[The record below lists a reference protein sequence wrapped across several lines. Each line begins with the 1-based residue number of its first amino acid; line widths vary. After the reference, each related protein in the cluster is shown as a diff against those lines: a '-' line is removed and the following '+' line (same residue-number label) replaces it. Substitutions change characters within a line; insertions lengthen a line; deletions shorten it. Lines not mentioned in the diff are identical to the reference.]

1 MQNNTAETAPK
12 RERTAIYTLA
22 RIIFG
27 FLFHTIFPLR
37 FHNAQ
42 IVEEMQPPYIIMANH
57 RSFADP
63 MALAIKVKKY
73 EIRFIGKRELA
84 HGRLKSW
91 LFSGLHMILVS
102 RHATDMAAMRQCMQT
117 LKDGHILGIFPEG
130 TRHQP
135 EMMQEVESG
144 APACPCC
151 RCISTARSAPSISR
165 ISIMASPWSWTICTP
180 RASIT
185 TPPTSCASASMMCST
200 PCAMRFTQAN
210 NAQCAKSARPDCAN
224 CRI

>member
-12 RERTAIYTLA
+12 RERTALYTLA

-42 IVEEMQPPYIIMANH
+42 IADEMQPPYIIMANH

-84 HGRLKSW
+84 KGKLKNW
-91 LFSGLHMILVS
+91 LFSGLHMIMVS

-117 LKDGHILGIFPEG
+117 LKEGYILGIFPEG

-144 APACPCC
+144 
-151 RCISTARSAPSISR
+151 TAIIALRARVPLLPVYIDGKIRPFHITHIYYGKPMELDDLYAQGVNNDTAHQLCQR
-165 ISIMASPWSWTICTP
+165 IHDVFY
-180 RASIT
+180 
-185 TPPTSCASASMMCST
+185 
-200 PCAMRFTQAN
+200 AMRDEVHAS
-210 NAQCAKSARPDCAN
+210 K
-224 CRI
+224 

>member
-1 MQNNTAETAPK
+1 MQNNTSETAPK

-63 MALAIKVKKY
+63 MALAIKVKRY
-73 EIRFIGKRELA
+73 ETRFIGKRELA

-117 LKDGHILGIFPEG
+117 LKEGHILGIFPEG

-144 APACPCC
+144 
-151 RCISTARSAPSISR
+151 TAIIALRARVPLLPVYIDGKIRPFHITHIYYGKPMELDDLYAQGVNNDTAHQLCQR
-165 ISIMASPWSWTICTP
+165 IHDVFY
-180 RASIT
+180 
-185 TPPTSCASASMMCST
+185 
-200 PCAMRFTQAN
+200 AMRDEVHAS
-210 NAQCAKSARPDCAN
+210 K
-224 CRI
+224 

>member
-1 MQNNTAETAPK
+1 MQNNTSEAAPK

-27 FLFHTIFPLR
+27 FLFHTIYPLR

-63 MALAIKVKKY
+63 MALAIKVKRY

-117 LKDGHILGIFPEG
+117 LKEGHILGIFPEG

-144 APACPCC
+144 
-151 RCISTARSAPSISR
+151 TAIIALRARVPLLPVYIDGKIRPFHITHIYYGKPMELDDLYAQGVNNDTAHQLCQR
-165 ISIMASPWSWTICTP
+165 IHDVFY
-180 RASIT
+180 
-185 TPPTSCASASMMCST
+185 
-200 PCAMRFTQAN
+200 AMRDEVHAS
-210 NAQCAKSARPDCAN
+210 K
-224 CRI
+224 

>member
-84 HGRLKSW
+84 KGKLKNW
-91 LFSGLHMILVS
+91 LFSGLHMIMVS

-117 LKDGHILGIFPEG
+117 LKEGHILGIFPEG

-144 APACPCC
+144 
-151 RCISTARSAPSISR
+151 TAIIALRSRVPLLPVYIDGKIRPFHVTHVYFGKPMELDDLYAQGVNNDTAQQLCQR
-165 ISIMASPWSWTICTP
+165 IHDVFY
-180 RASIT
+180 
-185 TPPTSCASASMMCST
+185 
-200 PCAMRFTQAN
+200 AMRDEVHAS
-210 NAQCAKSARPDCAN
+210 K
-224 CRI
+224 

>member
-1 MQNNTAETAPK
+1 MQNNTSETAPK

-63 MALAIKVKKY
+63 MALAIKVKRY

-117 LKDGHILGIFPEG
+117 LKEGHILGIFPEG

-144 APACPCC
+144 
-151 RCISTARSAPSISR
+151 TAIIALRARVPLLPVYIDGKIRPFHITHIYYGKPMELDDLYAQGVNNDTAHQLSQR
-165 ISIMASPWSWTICTP
+165 IHDVFY
-180 RASIT
+180 
-185 TPPTSCASASMMCST
+185 
-200 PCAMRFTQAN
+200 AMRDEVHAS
-210 NAQCAKSARPDCAN
+210 K
-224 CRI
+224 

>member
-1 MQNNTAETAPK
+1 MQNNTAEAAPK

-63 MALAIKVKKY
+63 MALAIKVKRY

-117 LKDGHILGIFPEG
+117 LKEGHILGIFPGG

-144 APACPCC
+144 
-151 RCISTARSAPSISR
+151 TAIIALRARVPLLPVYIDGKIRPFHITHIYYGKPMELDDLYAQGVNNDTAHQLCQR
-165 ISIMASPWSWTICTP
+165 IHDVFY
-180 RASIT
+180 
-185 TPPTSCASASMMCST
+185 
-200 PCAMRFTQAN
+200 AMRDEVHAS
-210 NAQCAKSARPDCAN
+210 K
-224 CRI
+224 

>member
-1 MQNNTAETAPK
+1 MQNNTSEAAPK

-63 MALAIKVKKY
+63 MALAIKVKRY

-117 LKDGHILGIFPEG
+117 LKESHILGIFPEG

-144 APACPCC
+144 TAIIALPARVPLLPVYIDGKI
-151 RCISTARSAPSISR
+151 RPFHITHIYYGKPMELDDLYAQGVNNDTAHQLCQR
-165 ISIMASPWSWTICTP
+165 IHDVFY
-180 RASIT
+180 
-185 TPPTSCASASMMCST
+185 
-200 PCAMRFTQAN
+200 AMRDEVHAS
-210 NAQCAKSARPDCAN
+210 K
-224 CRI
+224 

>member
-1 MQNNTAETAPK
+1 MQNNTSETAPK
-12 RERTAIYTLA
+12 RERTAIYTVA

-63 MALAIKVKKY
+63 MALAIKVKRY

-144 APACPCC
+144 
-151 RCISTARSAPSISR
+151 TAIIALRARVPLLPVYIDGKIRPFHITHIYYGKPMELDDLYAQGVNHDTAHKLCQR
-165 ISIMASPWSWTICTP
+165 IHDVFY
-180 RASIT
+180 
-185 TPPTSCASASMMCST
+185 
-200 PCAMRFTQAN
+200 AMRDEVHAS
-210 NAQCAKSARPDCAN
+210 K
-224 CRI
+224 

>member
-1 MQNNTAETAPK
+1 MQNNTSETAPK
-12 RERTAIYTLA
+12 RERTAIYTVA

-63 MALAIKVKKY
+63 MALAIKVKRY

-144 APACPCC
+144 
-151 RCISTARSAPSISR
+151 TAIIALRARVPLLPVYIDGKIRPFHITHIYYGKPMELDDLYAQGVNNDTAHQLCQR
-165 ISIMASPWSWTICTP
+165 IHDVFY
-180 RASIT
+180 
-185 TPPTSCASASMMCST
+185 
-200 PCAMRFTQAN
+200 AMRDEVHAS
-210 NAQCAKSARPDCAN
+210 K
-224 CRI
+224 

>member
-1 MQNNTAETAPK
+1 MQNNTSEAAPK

-63 MALAIKVKKY
+63 MALAIKVKRY

-117 LKDGHILGIFPEG
+117 LKEGHILGIFPEG

-144 APACPCC
+144 
-151 RCISTARSAPSISR
+151 TAIIALRARVPLLPVYIDGKIRPFHITHIYYGKPMELDDLYAQGVNNDTAHQLCQR
-165 ISIMASPWSWTICTP
+165 IHDVFYAMLDEVHAS
-180 RASIT
+180 
-185 TPPTSCASASMMCST
+185 
-200 PCAMRFTQAN
+200 
-210 NAQCAKSARPDCAN
+210 K
-224 CRI
+224 

>member
-1 MQNNTAETAPK
+1 MQNNTSETAPK

-63 MALAIKVKKY
+63 MALAIKVKRY

-117 LKDGHILGIFPEG
+117 LKEGHILGIFPEG

-144 APACPCC
+144 
-151 RCISTARSAPSISR
+151 TAINALRARVPLLPVYIDGKIRPFHITHIYYGKPMELDDLYAQGVNNDTAHQLCQR
-165 ISIMASPWSWTICTP
+165 IHDVFY
-180 RASIT
+180 
-185 TPPTSCASASMMCST
+185 
-200 PCAMRFTQAN
+200 AMRDEVHAS
-210 NAQCAKSARPDCAN
+210 K
-224 CRI
+224 

>member
-1 MQNNTAETAPK
+1 MQNNTSEAAPK

-57 RSFADP
+57 HSFADP
-63 MALAIKVKKY
+63 MALAIKVKRH

-117 LKDGHILGIFPEG
+117 LKEGHILGIFPEG

-144 APACPCC
+144 
-151 RCISTARSAPSISR
+151 TAIIALRARVPLLPVYIDGKIRPFHITHIYYGKPMELDDLYAQGVNNDTAHQLCQR
-165 ISIMASPWSWTICTP
+165 IHDVFY
-180 RASIT
+180 
-185 TPPTSCASASMMCST
+185 
-200 PCAMRFTQAN
+200 AMRDEVHAS
-210 NAQCAKSARPDCAN
+210 K
-224 CRI
+224 

>member
-1 MQNNTAETAPK
+1 MQNSTSEAAPK
-12 RERTAIYTLA
+12 RERTAIYTVA

-63 MALAIKVKKY
+63 MALAIKVKSY

-117 LKDGHILGIFPEG
+117 LKESHILGIFPEG

-144 APACPCC
+144 
-151 RCISTARSAPSISR
+151 TAIIALRARVPLLPVYIDGKIRPFHITHIYYGKPMELDDLYAQGVNNDTAHQLCQR
-165 ISIMASPWSWTICTP
+165 IHDVFY
-180 RASIT
+180 
-185 TPPTSCASASMMCST
+185 
-200 PCAMRFTQAN
+200 AMRDEVHAS
-210 NAQCAKSARPDCAN
+210 K
-224 CRI
+224 

>member
-12 RERTAIYTLA
+12 RERTAIYTVA

-63 MALAIKVKKY
+63 MALAIKVKSY

-102 RHATDMAAMRQCMQT
+102 RHATDMTAMRQCMQT
-117 LKDGHILGIFPEG
+117 LKEGHILGIFPEG

-144 APACPCC
+144 
-151 RCISTARSAPSISR
+151 TAIIALRARVPLLPVYIDGKIRPFHITHIYYGKPMELDDLYAQGVNNDTAHQLCQR
-165 ISIMASPWSWTICTP
+165 IHDVFY
-180 RASIT
+180 
-185 TPPTSCASASMMCST
+185 
-200 PCAMRFTQAN
+200 AMRDEVHAS
-210 NAQCAKSARPDCAN
+210 K
-224 CRI
+224 

>member
-1 MQNNTAETAPK
+1 MQNNTSEAAPK
-12 RERTAIYTLA
+12 RERTAIYTVA

-63 MALAIKVKKY
+63 MALAIKVKRY

-144 APACPCC
+144 
-151 RCISTARSAPSISR
+151 TAIIALRARVPLLPVYIDGKIRPFHITHIYYGKPMELDDLYAQGVNNDTAHQLCQR
-165 ISIMASPWSWTICTP
+165 IHDVFY
-180 RASIT
+180 
-185 TPPTSCASASMMCST
+185 
-200 PCAMRFTQAN
+200 AMRDEVHAS
-210 NAQCAKSARPDCAN
+210 K
-224 CRI
+224 

>member
-1 MQNNTAETAPK
+1 MQNNTSEAAPK

-42 IVEEMQPPYIIMANH
+42 IVEEMQPPYNIMANH

-63 MALAIKVKKY
+63 MALAIKVKRY

-117 LKDGHILGIFPEG
+117 LKEGHILGILPEG

-144 APACPCC
+144 
-151 RCISTARSAPSISR
+151 TAIIALRARVPLLPVYIDGKIRPFHITHIYYGKPMELDDLYAQGVNNDTAHQLCQR
-165 ISIMASPWSWTICTP
+165 IHDVFY
-180 RASIT
+180 
-185 TPPTSCASASMMCST
+185 
-200 PCAMRFTQAN
+200 AMRDEVHAS
-210 NAQCAKSARPDCAN
+210 K
-224 CRI
+224 

>member
-1 MQNNTAETAPK
+1 MQNNTSETAPK
-12 RERTAIYTLA
+12 RERTAIYTVA

-63 MALAIKVKKY
+63 MALAIKVKRY

-117 LKDGHILGIFPEG
+117 LKEGHILGIFPEG

-144 APACPCC
+144 
-151 RCISTARSAPSISR
+151 TAIIALRARVPLLPVYIDGKIRPFHITHIYYGKPMELDDLYAQGVNNDTAHQLCQR
-165 ISIMASPWSWTICTP
+165 IHDVFY
-180 RASIT
+180 
-185 TPPTSCASASMMCST
+185 
-200 PCAMRFTQAN
+200 AMRDEVHAS
-210 NAQCAKSARPDCAN
+210 K
-224 CRI
+224 

>member
-12 RERTAIYTLA
+12 RERTALYTLA

-37 FHNAQ
+37 FHNVQ

-63 MALAIKVKKY
+63 MALAIKVKRY

-117 LKDGHILGIFPEG
+117 LKEGHILGIFPEG

-144 APACPCC
+144 
-151 RCISTARSAPSISR
+151 TAIIALRARVPLLPVYIDGKIRPFHITHIYYGKPMELDDLYAQGVNNDTAHQLCQR
-165 ISIMASPWSWTICTP
+165 IHDVFY
-180 RASIT
+180 
-185 TPPTSCASASMMCST
+185 
-200 PCAMRFTQAN
+200 AMRDEVHAS
-210 NAQCAKSARPDCAN
+210 K
-224 CRI
+224 

>member
-1 MQNNTAETAPK
+1 MQNNTSETAPK

-102 RHATDMAAMRQCMQT
+102 RHATDMAAMRLCMQT
-117 LKDGHILGIFPEG
+117 LKEGHILGIFPEG

-144 APACPCC
+144 
-151 RCISTARSAPSISR
+151 TAIIALRARVPLLPVYIDGKIRPFHITHIYYGKPMELDDLYAQGVNNDTAHQLCQR
-165 ISIMASPWSWTICTP
+165 IHDVFY
-180 RASIT
+180 
-185 TPPTSCASASMMCST
+185 
-200 PCAMRFTQAN
+200 AMRDEVHAS
-210 NAQCAKSARPDCAN
+210 K
-224 CRI
+224 

>member
-1 MQNNTAETAPK
+1 MQNNTSEAAPK

-102 RHATDMAAMRQCMQT
+102 RHATDMAAMRLCMQT
-117 LKDGHILGIFPEG
+117 LKEGHILGIFPEG

-144 APACPCC
+144 
-151 RCISTARSAPSISR
+151 TAIIALRARVPLLPVYIDGKIRPFHITHIYYGKPMELDDLYAQGVNNDTAHQLCQR
-165 ISIMASPWSWTICTP
+165 IHDVFY
-180 RASIT
+180 
-185 TPPTSCASASMMCST
+185 
-200 PCAMRFTQAN
+200 AMRDEVHAS
-210 NAQCAKSARPDCAN
+210 K
-224 CRI
+224 

>member
-1 MQNNTAETAPK
+1 MQNNTSEAAPK
-12 RERTAIYTLA
+12 RERTAIYTVA

-63 MALAIKVKKY
+63 MALAIKVKSY

-117 LKDGHILGIFPEG
+117 LKESHILGIFPEG

-144 APACPCC
+144 
-151 RCISTARSAPSISR
+151 TAIIALRARVPLLPVYIDGKIRPFHITHIYYGKPLELDDLYAQGVNNDTAHQLCQR
-165 ISIMASPWSWTICTP
+165 IHDVFY
-180 RASIT
+180 
-185 TPPTSCASASMMCST
+185 
-200 PCAMRFTQAN
+200 AMRDEVHAS
-210 NAQCAKSARPDCAN
+210 K
-224 CRI
+224 

>member
-1 MQNNTAETAPK
+1 MQNNTSEAAPK

-84 HGRLKSW
+84 KGKLKNW

-117 LKDGHILGIFPEG
+117 LKEGHILGIFPEG

-144 APACPCC
+144 
-151 RCISTARSAPSISR
+151 TAIIALRARVPLLPVYIDGKIRPFHITHIYYGKPMELDDLYAQGVNNDTAHQLCQR
-165 ISIMASPWSWTICTP
+165 IHDVFY
-180 RASIT
+180 
-185 TPPTSCASASMMCST
+185 
-200 PCAMRFTQAN
+200 AMRDEVHAS
-210 NAQCAKSARPDCAN
+210 K
-224 CRI
+224 

>member
-1 MQNNTAETAPK
+1 MQNNTSETAPK
-12 RERTAIYTLA
+12 RERTAIYTVA

-27 FLFHTIFPLR
+27 LLFHTIFPLR

-63 MALAIKVKKY
+63 MALAIKVKRY

-144 APACPCC
+144 
-151 RCISTARSAPSISR
+151 TAIIALRARVPLLPVYIDGKIRPFHITHIYYGKPMELDDLYAQGVNNDTAHQLCQR
-165 ISIMASPWSWTICTP
+165 IHDVFY
-180 RASIT
+180 
-185 TPPTSCASASMMCST
+185 
-200 PCAMRFTQAN
+200 AMRDEVHAS
-210 NAQCAKSARPDCAN
+210 K
-224 CRI
+224 

>member
-42 IVEEMQPPYIIMANH
+42 IVEEMQPPYIIMAYH

-63 MALAIKVKKY
+63 MALAIKVKRY

-117 LKDGHILGIFPEG
+117 LKEGHILGIFPEG

-144 APACPCC
+144 
-151 RCISTARSAPSISR
+151 TAIIALRARVPLLPVYIDGKIRPFHITHIYYGKPMELDDLYAQGVNNDTAHQLCQR
-165 ISIMASPWSWTICTP
+165 IHDVFY
-180 RASIT
+180 
-185 TPPTSCASASMMCST
+185 
-200 PCAMRFTQAN
+200 AMRDEVHAS
-210 NAQCAKSARPDCAN
+210 K
-224 CRI
+224 

>member
-1 MQNNTAETAPK
+1 MQNNTSEAAPK

-63 MALAIKVKKY
+63 MALAIKVKRY
-73 EIRFIGKRELA
+73 EIRFIGTRELA

-102 RHATDMAAMRQCMQT
+102 RHATDMAAMRLCMQT
-117 LKDGHILGIFPEG
+117 LKEGHILGIFPEG

-144 APACPCC
+144 
-151 RCISTARSAPSISR
+151 TAIIALRARVPLLPVYIDGKIRPFHITHIYYGKPMELDDLYAQGVNNDTAHQLCQR
-165 ISIMASPWSWTICTP
+165 IHDVFY
-180 RASIT
+180 
-185 TPPTSCASASMMCST
+185 
-200 PCAMRFTQAN
+200 AMRDEVHAS
-210 NAQCAKSARPDCAN
+210 K
-224 CRI
+224 

>member
-37 FHNAQ
+37 FYNAQ
-42 IVEEMQPPYIIMANH
+42 IADEMQPPYIIMANH

-84 HGRLKSW
+84 KGKLKNW
-91 LFSGLHMILVS
+91 LFSGLHMIMVS

-117 LKDGHILGIFPEG
+117 LKEGHILGIFPEG

-144 APACPCC
+144 
-151 RCISTARSAPSISR
+151 TAIIALRARVPLLPVYIDGKIRPFHITHIYYGKPMELDDLYAQGVNNDTAHQLCQR
-165 ISIMASPWSWTICTP
+165 IHDVFY
-180 RASIT
+180 
-185 TPPTSCASASMMCST
+185 
-200 PCAMRFTQAN
+200 AMRDEVHAS
-210 NAQCAKSARPDCAN
+210 K
-224 CRI
+224 

>member
-1 MQNNTAETAPK
+1 MQNNTSEAAPT
-12 RERTAIYTLA
+12 RERTAIYTVA

-63 MALAIKVKKY
+63 MALAIKVKRY

-117 LKDGHILGIFPEG
+117 LKEGHILGIFPEG

-144 APACPCC
+144 
-151 RCISTARSAPSISR
+151 TAIIALRARVPLLPVYIDGKIRPFHITHIYYGKPMELDDLYAQGVNNDTAHQLCQR
-165 ISIMASPWSWTICTP
+165 IHDVFY
-180 RASIT
+180 
-185 TPPTSCASASMMCST
+185 
-200 PCAMRFTQAN
+200 AMRDEVHAS
-210 NAQCAKSARPDCAN
+210 K
-224 CRI
+224 

>member
-1 MQNNTAETAPK
+1 M
-12 RERTAIYTLA
+12 A

-63 MALAIKVKKY
+63 MALAIKVKRY

-117 LKDGHILGIFPEG
+117 LKEGHILGIFPEG

-144 APACPCC
+144 
-151 RCISTARSAPSISR
+151 TAIIALRARVPLLPVYIDGKIRPFHITHIYYGKPMELDDLYAQGVNNDTAHQLCQR
-165 ISIMASPWSWTICTP
+165 IHDVFY
-180 RASIT
+180 
-185 TPPTSCASASMMCST
+185 
-200 PCAMRFTQAN
+200 AMRDEVHAS
-210 NAQCAKSARPDCAN
+210 K
-224 CRI
+224 

>member
-1 MQNNTAETAPK
+1 MQNNTSETAPK

-63 MALAIKVKKY
+63 MALAIKVKRY

-117 LKDGHILGIFPEG
+117 LKEGHILGIFPEG

-144 APACPCC
+144 MAIIALRARVPLLPVYIDGKIRPFHITHIYYGKPMELDDLYAQGVNND
-151 RCISTARSAPSISR
+151 TAHQLCQR
-165 ISIMASPWSWTICTP
+165 IHDVFY
-180 RASIT
+180 
-185 TPPTSCASASMMCST
+185 
-200 PCAMRFTQAN
+200 AMRDEVHAS
-210 NAQCAKSARPDCAN
+210 K
-224 CRI
+224 

>member
-1 MQNNTAETAPK
+1 MQNNTSEAAPK

-63 MALAIKVKKY
+63 MALAIKVKRY

-102 RHATDMAAMRQCMQT
+102 RHATDMAAMRLCMQT
-117 LKDGHILGIFPEG
+117 LKEGHILGIFPEG

-144 APACPCC
+144 
-151 RCISTARSAPSISR
+151 TAIIALRARVPLLPVYIDGKIRPFHITHIYYGKPMELDDLYAQGVNNDTAHQLCQR
-165 ISIMASPWSWTICTP
+165 IHDVFY
-180 RASIT
+180 
-185 TPPTSCASASMMCST
+185 
-200 PCAMRFTQAN
+200 AMRDEVHAS
-210 NAQCAKSARPDCAN
+210 K
-224 CRI
+224 

>member
-1 MQNNTAETAPK
+1 MQNNTSEAAPM

-63 MALAIKVKKY
+63 MALAIKVKRY

-117 LKDGHILGIFPEG
+117 LKEGHILGIFPEG

-144 APACPCC
+144 
-151 RCISTARSAPSISR
+151 TAIIALRARVPLLPVYIDGKIRPFHITHIYYGKPMELDDLYAQGVNNDTAHQLCQR
-165 ISIMASPWSWTICTP
+165 IHDVFY
-180 RASIT
+180 
-185 TPPTSCASASMMCST
+185 
-200 PCAMRFTQAN
+200 AMRDEVHAS
-210 NAQCAKSARPDCAN
+210 K
-224 CRI
+224 

>member
-117 LKDGHILGIFPEG
+117 LKEGHILGIFPEG

-144 APACPCC
+144 
-151 RCISTARSAPSISR
+151 TAIIALRARVPLLPVYIDGKIRPFHITHIYYGKPMELDDLYAQGVNNDTAHQLSQR
-165 ISIMASPWSWTICTP
+165 IHDVFY
-180 RASIT
+180 
-185 TPPTSCASASMMCST
+185 
-200 PCAMRFTQAN
+200 AMRDEVHAS
-210 NAQCAKSARPDCAN
+210 K
-224 CRI
+224 

>member
-63 MALAIKVKKY
+63 MALAIKVKRY

-117 LKDGHILGIFPEG
+117 LKEGHILGIFPEG

-144 APACPCC
+144 
-151 RCISTARSAPSISR
+151 TAIIALRARVPLLPVYIDGKIRPFHITHIYYGKPMELDDLYAQGVNNDTAHQLSQR
-165 ISIMASPWSWTICTP
+165 IHDVFY
-180 RASIT
+180 
-185 TPPTSCASASMMCST
+185 
-200 PCAMRFTQAN
+200 AMRDEVHAS
-210 NAQCAKSARPDCAN
+210 K
-224 CRI
+224 

>member
-42 IVEEMQPPYIIMANH
+42 IADEMQPPYIIMANH

-117 LKDGHILGIFPEG
+117 LKEGHILGIFPEG

-144 APACPCC
+144 
-151 RCISTARSAPSISR
+151 TAIIALRARVPLLPVYIDGKIRPFHITHIYYGKPMELDDLYAQGVNNDTAHQLCQR
-165 ISIMASPWSWTICTP
+165 IHDVFY
-180 RASIT
+180 
-185 TPPTSCASASMMCST
+185 
-200 PCAMRFTQAN
+200 AMRDEVHAS
-210 NAQCAKSARPDCAN
+210 K
-224 CRI
+224 

>member
-12 RERTAIYTLA
+12 RERTALYTLA

-42 IVEEMQPPYIIMANH
+42 IADEMQPPYIIMANH

-63 MALAIKVKKY
+63 MALAIKVKRY

-144 APACPCC
+144 
-151 RCISTARSAPSISR
+151 TAIIALRARVPLLPVYIDGKIRPFHITHIYYGKPMELDDLYAQGVNNDTAHQLCQR
-165 ISIMASPWSWTICTP
+165 IHDVFY
-180 RASIT
+180 
-185 TPPTSCASASMMCST
+185 
-200 PCAMRFTQAN
+200 AMRDEVHAS
-210 NAQCAKSARPDCAN
+210 K
-224 CRI
+224 

>member
-1 MQNNTAETAPK
+1 MQNNTSEAAPK

-63 MALAIKVKKY
+63 MALAIKVKRY

-117 LKDGHILGIFPEG
+117 LKEGHILGIFPEG

-144 APACPCC
+144 
-151 RCISTARSAPSISR
+151 TAIIALRARVPLLPVYIDGKIRPFHITHIYYGKPMELDDLYAQGVNNDTAHQLCQR
-165 ISIMASPWSWTICTP
+165 IHDVFY
-180 RASIT
+180 
-185 TPPTSCASASMMCST
+185 
-200 PCAMRFTQAN
+200 AMRDEVHTS
-210 NAQCAKSARPDCAN
+210 K
-224 CRI
+224 

>member
-1 MQNNTAETAPK
+1 MQNNTSEAAPK

-63 MALAIKVKKY
+63 MALAIKVKRY

-102 RHATDMAAMRQCMQT
+102 RHATYMAAMRQCMQT
-117 LKDGHILGIFPEG
+117 LKEGHILGIFPEG

-144 APACPCC
+144 TAIIALRARVPLLPVYIDGKICPFH
-151 RCISTARSAPSISR
+151 ITHIYYGKPMELDDLYAQGVNNDTAHQLCQR
-165 ISIMASPWSWTICTP
+165 IHDVFYDMRDEVHAS
-180 RASIT
+180 
-185 TPPTSCASASMMCST
+185 
-200 PCAMRFTQAN
+200 
-210 NAQCAKSARPDCAN
+210 K
-224 CRI
+224 

>member
-1 MQNNTAETAPK
+1 MQNNTSETAPK
-12 RERTAIYTLA
+12 RERTAIYTVA

-63 MALAIKVKKY
+63 MALAIKVKRY

-102 RHATDMAAMRQCMQT
+102 RHATDMDAMRQCMQT
-117 LKDGHILGIFPEG
+117 LKEGHILGIFPEG

-144 APACPCC
+144 
-151 RCISTARSAPSISR
+151 TAIIALRARVPLLPVYIDGKIRPFHITHIYYGKPMELDDLYAQGVNNDTAHQLCQR
-165 ISIMASPWSWTICTP
+165 IHDVFY
-180 RASIT
+180 
-185 TPPTSCASASMMCST
+185 
-200 PCAMRFTQAN
+200 AMRDEVHAS
-210 NAQCAKSARPDCAN
+210 K
-224 CRI
+224 

>member
-1 MQNNTAETAPK
+1 MQNNTSEAAPK

-63 MALAIKVKKY
+63 MALAIKVKRY

-117 LKDGHILGIFPEG
+117 IKEGHILGIFPEG

-144 APACPCC
+144 
-151 RCISTARSAPSISR
+151 TAIIALRARVPLLPVYIDGKIRPFHITHIYYGKPMELDDLYAQGVNNDTAHQLCQR
-165 ISIMASPWSWTICTP
+165 IHDVFY
-180 RASIT
+180 
-185 TPPTSCASASMMCST
+185 
-200 PCAMRFTQAN
+200 AMRDEVHAS
-210 NAQCAKSARPDCAN
+210 K
-224 CRI
+224 